1 MRMLYKSV
9 RQDVEFLESVSL
21 KLLWLD
27 SFTILYSFCPCVHT
41 KTMNF
46 SKEESLKTEI

>member
-27 SFTILYSFCPCVHT
+27 SFILYSVCPYVHS

-46 SKEESLKTEI
+46 SKGESLKTEI